1 MRNILDY
8 DKFIDVIN
16 EKLITFGKKAYP
28 DYDNVVVMAGGAGSG
43 KSFVA
48 KHVLGIEAK
57 TLSTDDILV
66 QFTKFEDDHELS
78 QKFKKIYGKS
88 MSQCDLGNPEDC
100 EALHNFVNSEQTAKK
115 QYSDMFN
122 SIFSSKYKPNII
134 FDVTLKKYPKIEDIS
149 GLCMI
154 GGYEP
159 KNIHLVWVLNKY
171 DTAKEQNAKRERKL
185 PEERLLFSHK
195 GCADIMKSILN
206 ASKSMGM
213 IDGDIWIYFGS
224 TNTGDTELI
233 KSDKDGKY
241 IKDFCAVKV
250 KEAGKQ
256 LVDYE
261 TMMNTKVNIY
271 DINHKLL
278 GTTTLKDKI
287 NEYIPQDSSK
297 Y

>member
-1 MRNILDY
+1 MRNILNY
-8 DKFIDVIN
+8 DKFVDIIN

-57 TLSTDDILV
+57 ILSTDDILV

-100 EALHNFVNSEQTAKK
+100 AALHNFVNSEQTAKK

-171 DTAKEQNAKRERKL
+171 DTAKEQNAKRERRL
-185 PEERLLFSHK
+185 PEDGLLFSHK
-195 GCADIMKSILN
+195 GCADVMKSILT

-233 KSDKDGKY
+233 KSDKGGKY

>member
-1 MRNILDY
+1 
-8 DKFIDVIN
+8 
-16 EKLITFGKKAYP
+16 
-28 DYDNVVVMAGGAGSG
+28 
-43 KSFVA
+43 
-48 KHVLGIEAK
+48 
-57 TLSTDDILV
+57 
-66 QFTKFEDDHELS
+66 
-78 QKFKKIYGKS
+78 
-88 MSQCDLGNPEDC
+88 
-100 EALHNFVNSEQTAKK
+100 
-115 QYSDMFN
+115 MF
-122 SIFSSKYKPNII
+122 
-134 FDVTLKKYPKIEDIS
+134 LS
-149 GLCMI
+149 GLCVI

-185 PEERLLFSHK
+185 PEEVLVFAHK
-195 GCADIMKSILN
+195 GCVDVMKSILT

-233 KSDKDGKY
+233 KSDKGGKY

>member
-1 MRNILDY
+1 MRILKY
-8 DKFIDVIN
+8 DKFIDCIN

-48 KHVLGIEAK
+48 KHVLGIDAK

-66 QFTKFEDDHELS
+66 QFTKFEDNHELS
-78 QKFKKIYGKS
+78 QKFKKIYGKT

-100 EALHNFVNSEQTAKK
+100 SNLHNFVNSEQTAKK

-122 SIFSSKYKPNII
+122 GIYRSKNKPNII

-149 GLCMI
+149 GLCLI

-159 KNIHLVWVLNKY
+159 KNIHLVWVLNRY
-171 DTAKEQNAKRERKL
+171 DNAKEQNAKRERKV
-185 PEERLLFSHK
+185 PEDGLLVSHK
-195 GCADIMKSILN
+195 GCANVMKQLLTMSQSL
-206 ASKSMGM
+206 GM

-224 TNTGDTELI
+224 TNTGDTKLI
-233 KSDKDGKY
+233 SSDLGGKY
-241 IKDFCAVKV
+241 IDDFCAVKV
-250 KEAGKQ
+250 KEAGKP

-261 TMMNTKVNIY
+261 TMMNLKVNVY
-271 DINHKLL
+271 DTNHKLI
-278 GTTTLKDKI
+278 GTMKLRDKI
-287 NEYIPQDSSK
+287 NEYIPEESEK